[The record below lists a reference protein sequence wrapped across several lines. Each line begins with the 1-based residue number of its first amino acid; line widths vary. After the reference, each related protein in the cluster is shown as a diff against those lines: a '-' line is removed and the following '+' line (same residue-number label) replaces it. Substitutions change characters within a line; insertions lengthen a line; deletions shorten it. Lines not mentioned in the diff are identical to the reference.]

1 MTQEQTV
8 TKSFDFSYNTLKPTI
23 TISEYGRSIHE
34 MIQKAREF
42 DDDEYRQ
49 AFVEAIVELMLR
61 MHPQTKNVEDYIEK
75 IWRHVFRIAQYD
87 LKGVVPPSG
96 VIPSLEED
104 KLQPERVP
112 YPVSEVKFRH
122 YGHNIQTMIKKAIAM
137 EDGFKKQ
144 EYVRIIANY
153 MKMAY
158 MNWNKEHFVNDNIII
173 DDLVQLSKGKLN
185 LSEDTILNSRP
196 VEGNKKRSNKS
207 LQSSYKQGGKRFTN
221 GGKSVAN
228 NFKNRKNKK

>member
-1 MTQEQTV
+1 MTQEQAL
-8 TKSFDFSYNTLKPTI
+8 SRNIDFRYNTLKPTI

-34 MIQKAREF
+34 MIQKARELE
-42 DDDEYRQ
+42 DDEYRQ

-104 KLQPERVP
+104 KLQPNEVP

-137 EDGFKKQ
+137 EDGYKKQ

-173 DDLVQLSKGKLN
+173 DDLVQLSRGKLN
-185 LSEDTILNSRP
+185 LSEDTILSSRP
-196 VEGNKKRSNKS
+196 TDNSKRRAKS
-207 LQSSYKQGGKRFTN
+207 AATHKQGGKRFTSSS
-221 GGKSVAN
+221 GKGASNSFRSRRA
-228 NFKNRKNKK
+228 KK